1 LTSDE
6 PGRYPLME
14 EVLSGAWLD
23 DTLEQHL
30 TLVLE
35 AVAIR
40 RDESVAEIRQAV
52 VGTLARLRGTGVSL
66 IP

>member
-1 LTSDE
+1 
-6 PGRYPLME
+6 ME

-23 DTLEQHL
+23 DPLEQHL